1 MTPRFLRLSVPV
13 LVSFSSACS
22 TPSAT
27 TATTSATAAAVAE
40 RPGAAAAPSTASSEV
55 LVLRER
61 VSRLEKRL
69 ADVDARLGLL
79 LARGAV
85 GPGDR
90 APLRF
95 DAPRGEQRAVDLMAG
110 APTRSP
116 GDPLA
121 SIDIER
127 VSRDGASSG
136 DAVEAVDG
144 PPIVEV
150 DDASAGVDEEPVV
163 LRLRGTPD
171 SPPPGGPGDDP
182 LASLTSPDALY
193 AWGQARMKEARHLE
207 AIAAFEDVLG
217 KFPKDALADNAVYW
231 TAFCHQARNDHR
243 LAIDVWQK
251 LPVRY
256 PRSDKIA
263 DALFGMAVSHEA
275 LGEPALA
282 EALYDEVVNS
292 YPKAEKAKD
301 ARKALLRLR
310 PTR

>member
-1 MTPRFLRLSVPV
+1 M
-13 LVSFSSACS
+13 
-22 TPSAT
+22 
-27 TATTSATAAAVAE
+27 
-40 RPGAAAAPSTASSEV
+40 
-55 LVLRER
+55 LRER
-61 VSRLEKRL
+61 VTRLEKRL

-79 LARGAV
+79 LARGTPA
-85 GPGDR
+85 PADR

-110 APTRSP
+110 TQTRSP
-116 GDPLA
+116 GDPMA

-127 VSRDGASSG
+127 STRDVGDNGGEATDGA
-136 DAVEAVDG
+136 
-144 PPIVEV
+144 PIVEV
-150 DDASAGVDEEPVV
+150 DDGNAAGNEEPVV

-171 SPPPGGPGDDP
+171 APSSSSAGGDDA
-182 LASLTSPDALY
+182 LSSLTTADTLY
-193 AWGQARMKEARHLE
+193 AWGQARLKESRHAD
-207 AIAAFEDVLG
+207 AIAAFEAVVG
-217 KFPKDALADNAVYW
+217 RFPKDPLADNAMYW

-243 LAIDVWQK
+243 QAIDVWQK
-251 LPVRY
+251 LPLRY

-292 YPKAEKAKD
+292 YAKAEKTKD

-310 PTR
+310 PRP